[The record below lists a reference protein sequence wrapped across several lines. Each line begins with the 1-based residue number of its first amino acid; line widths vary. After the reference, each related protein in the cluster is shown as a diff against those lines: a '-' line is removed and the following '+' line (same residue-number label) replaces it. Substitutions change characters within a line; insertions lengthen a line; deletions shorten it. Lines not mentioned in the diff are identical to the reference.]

1 MSSLLSVAVSGS
13 GGFLFSLLGSDLETE
28 GFVMCFESEAGL
40 IAFSGSDFATL
51 DFGPALCALLDRDC
65 EEDTGTLGT
74 LLGCEAER
82 LVLFCEFGDDFLLTF
97 LFFCLESDAETLEL
111 DFEDCLF
118 TFLD

>member
-1 MSSLLSVAVSGS
+1 MSFLLLVAVSGS
-13 GGFLFSLLGSDLETE
+13 GGFLFSLLDRDLEAE
-28 GFVMCFESEAGL
+28 GFVIFESEAGL
-40 IAFSGSDFATL
+40 VAFSGSDFATL
-51 DFGPALCALLDRDC
+51 DFGPALCALLDRDR

-74 LLGCEAER
+74 LFGCEAER

-97 LFFCLESDAETLEL
+97 LFVCLESDAETLEL